1 MKNLDIIDTIK
12 NIVDG
17 SSDMGVCE
25 EYIVCEECPSYDKKM
40 DKCIFPKQRNINS
53 GKIHH

>member
-1 MKNLDIIDTIK
+1 MENLDIIAAIK

-25 EYIVCEECPSYDKKM
+25 EHIVCEECPSYDKKT
-40 DKCIFPKQRNINS
+40 DKCIYPKQRKINR
-53 GKIHH
+53 KK